1 MLHLS
6 CKMNSNVITLIKKE
20 FLSEWRQRYALN
32 GIILYL
38 ASTIFVIYMSFKL
51 KAGAIDEPTWNALFW
66 IILLFTATNA
76 VAKSFIQESQGRLLY
91 YYSLAKAEAFI
102 ISKTIYYSVLMICMA
117 LVGLLFYSIV
127 MGSLVNDLPM
137 FLLVMCLG
145 SVGLASAL
153 TMVSG
158 IASKAP
164 NSSSLM
170 AILSFP
176 VIIPLLLIIIKAS
189 KSAMDGLDR
198 GVYLD
203 DMLIL
208 LAINAIIIAVS
219 YMLFPY
225 LWRS

>member
-1 MLHLS
+1 
-6 CKMNSNVITLIKKE
+6 
-20 FLSEWRQRYALN
+20 
-32 GIILYL
+32 
-38 ASTIFVIYMSFKL
+38 
-51 KAGAIDEPTWNALFW
+51 
-66 IILLFTATNA
+66 
-76 VAKSFIQESQGRLLY
+76 
-91 YYSLAKAEAFI
+91 
-102 ISKTIYYSVLMICMA
+102 
-117 LVGLLFYSIV
+117 
-127 MGSLVNDLPM
+127 MGSQVNDLPM
-137 FLLVMCLG
+137 FILVMCLG
-145 SVGLASAL
+145 SIGLASAL

-176 VIIPLLLIIIKAS
+176 VIIPLLLIIIKTS

-198 GVYLD
+198 AVYLD